1 MKILITGNL
10 GYVGSSL
17 IPIIKKR
24 MTHTKLF
31 GFDTGYF
38 SHLLAPANIPP
49 ELNLQAQYFD
59 LILIKAWH
67 WKVHFENF
75 CYQ

>member
-10 GYVGSSL
+10 GYVGSAL

-24 MTHTKLF
+24 MTHAKLF

-38 SHLLAPANIPP
+38 LS
-49 ELNLQAQYFD
+49 
-59 LILIKAWH
+59 LIHI
-67 WKVHFENF
+67 
-75 CYQ
+75 